1 MERVMFRFRVISA
14 VLAGCMCLAG
24 VATAQA
30 AETISNFHVAFTPNK
45 LGSPTNASGG
55 ASIASTLPGELPE
68 PVTGF
73 TVKGPAGLTLDT
85 TGTKTCNAKALE
97 NVGPSACPKES
108 KAGFGGGMGALKL
121 GSQIIEEPF
130 TLDFFLGNNTPG
142 HVVILLYV
150 EAVSP
155 VSIQLVF
162 SANVVSEAKP
172 YGLGFHFNIPLI
184 PTLPGASDASV
195 LSTHI
200 TLGAANAAYFEKVH
214 GKRKL
219 VHIKG
224 LILPK
229 TCPRGGF
236 PVETEVTFLDG
247 TTNDLKTSV
256 PCPRKTGKKK

>member
-1 MERVMFRFRVISA
+1 MSRLRVFIA
-14 VLAGCMCLAG
+14 VLVAACFA
-24 VATAQA
+24 VAATAQA
-30 AETISNFHVAFTPNK
+30 AQTISNFHVAFTPNK

-55 ASIASTLPGELPE
+55 ASFASTIPGEIPQ
-68 PVTGF
+68 PITGF
-73 TVKGPAGLTLDT
+73 TVKGPAGLGIDT
-85 TGTKTCNAKALE
+85 TGTKTCSAKALE

-142 HVVILLYV
+142 HIVILLYV

-162 SANVVSEAKP
+162 SANVVNEAKP

-184 PTLPGASDASV
+184 PTLPGASDATV
-195 LSTHI
+195 LNTHI
-200 TLGAANAAYFEKVH
+200 TIGAANAAYFEKVH

-219 VHIKG
+219 VHIRG
-224 LILPK
+224 LIVPK

-236 PVETEVTFLDG
+236 PFQTEVFYEDG
-247 TTNDLKTSV
+247 TSNEVKATV
-256 PCPRKTGKKK
+256 PCPPKTKKK

>member
-1 MERVMFRFRVISA
+1 MSRFRVLMTA
-14 VLAGCMCLAG
+14 LVGCVCLVGA
-24 VATAQA
+24 ATAQA
-30 AETISNFHVAFTPNK
+30 TENISNFHVAFTPDV

-55 ASIASTLPGELPE
+55 ASIANPLPGELPE

-73 TVKGPAGLTLDT
+73 TVKGPAGLTINT
-85 TGTKTCNAKALE
+85 VGTKTCSAKALE

-121 GSQIIEEPF
+121 GTQIIEEPY

-142 HVVILLYV
+142 HIVVLLYV

-162 SANVVSEAKP
+162 SANVVQFPKP

-195 LSTHI
+195 LNAHVTI
-200 TLGAANAAYFEKVH
+200 GAANAAYFEKVH

-229 TCPRGGF
+229 TCPRSGF
-236 PVETEVTFLDG
+236 PVETEVSFLDN
-247 TTNDLKTSV
+247 TTDVLKASV
-256 PCPRKTGKKK
+256 PCPKKKK

>member
-1 MERVMFRFRVISA
+1 MERVMFKFRFFTAALV
-14 VLAGCMCLAG
+14 GCMCLVGA
-24 VATAQA
+24 ATAQA

-73 TVKGPAGLTLDT
+73 TVKGPAGLGINTV
-85 TGTKTCNAKALE
+85 GTKTCNAAALE
-97 NVGPSACPKES
+97 ANGPSACPKES

-142 HVVILLYV
+142 HIEILLYV
-150 EAVSP
+150 EATSP

-162 SANVVSEAKP
+162 TADVVNEAPP

-184 PTLPGASDASV
+184 PTLPGASDAAV
-195 LSTHI
+195 LNTHVTI
-200 TLGAANAAYFEKVH
+200 GASNAAYFEKVH

-224 LILPK
+224 LIVPK
-229 TCPRGGF
+229 TCPRAGF
-236 PVETEVTFLDG
+236 PFETEVNFADG
-247 TTNDLKTSV
+247 TTDTVKTTV
-256 PCPRKTGKKK
+256 PCPPKTHKK